1 MYVTGHL
8 YEDNIGMAQVTGNDC
23 WTKL

>member
-8 YEDNIGMAQVTGNDC
+8 YEDKIGMAQVTGNDC
-23 WTKL
+23 CT